1 MTLTE
6 EIKNKIVEE
15 YESFKEHMYAG
26 KSLEQR
32 KTLDQFFT
40 PPSLTIQMI
49 EKFECDTLTGKNILD
64 PTCGSGNLL
73 IACLIAGADSDKLYG
88 NDFSTTAVKL
98 CRERLNRAC
107 DILGVN
113 HINDWQIH
121 KGDALKEICLTEFGP
136 DYKQKLTEYFTY
148 ENTGGQY
155 SLFDDDLTP
164 AQEKFLSEA
173 D

>member
-1 MTLTE
+1 MTSEKL
-6 EIKNKIVEE
+6 
-15 YESFKEHMYAG
+15 
-26 KSLEQR
+26 KS
-32 KTLDQFFT
+32 
-40 PPSLTIQMI
+40 
-49 EKFECDTLTGKNILD
+49 
-64 PTCGSGNLL
+64 
-73 IACLIAGADSDKLYG
+73 LYG

-164 AQEKFLSEA
+164 AQEKFLSEV